1 MKKLSR
7 LAVML
12 ALVLALTACSGGADT
27 PSPDEQTEGQHPVTD
42 AAELEGQWTSP
53 SGNILSFSADQGRYT
68 YQTFSGRTG
77 QGPYDAAADVPTIDF
92 DGFLYD
98 FILRD
103 DGVLLPNQNGSG
115 GDVESIDHFTFRRS
129 SDARIDLWELS
140 DLSGVW
146 QNALGETLVIDA
158 DRMAYLS
165 YTRLSM
171 GSGTI
176 GDDQDGKGPYLAMNG
191 RIYLSP
197 GLDKDRFTLLG
208 QDADG
213 SFSGVFY
220 PYGQAAAYTALPGA
234 SFETDE
240 DGYCRWY
247 SDGHDAFYITGSY
260 TLAEDGLAYR
270 DDGPVY
276 AAGFD
281 PILYDPAEDWGE
293 SWMSNCPLCGERLK
307 KGSTTCRCGYRE
319 TLAEQ
324 ELLRQLAVAG
334 DHRGPVSV
342 RSPVWCR
349 KRGASTWITAHR
361 IFRRAAPWRA
371 SARFSPASAWSFLW
385 PE

>member
-1 MKKLSR
+1 M
-7 LAVML
+7 
-12 ALVLALTACSGGADT
+12 
-27 PSPDEQTEGQHPVTD
+27 TD

-103 DGVLLPNQNGSG
+103 DGVLLPNQNGTG
-115 GDVESIDHFTFRRS
+115 GDAESI
-129 SDARIDLWELS
+129 
-140 DLSGVW
+140 
-146 QNALGETLVIDA
+146 
-158 DRMAYLS
+158 AYLS

-220 PYGQAAAYTALPGA
+220 PYGQAAAYTGLPGA

-240 DGYCRWY
+240 DGYCRWFRPHPLR
-247 SDGHDAFYITGSY
+247 SRR
-260 TLAEDGLAYR
+260 GLGR
-270 DDGPVY
+270 
-276 AAGFD
+276 
-281 PILYDPAEDWGE
+281 
-293 SWMSNCPLCGERLK
+293 
-307 KGSTTCRCGYRE
+307 
-319 TLAEQ
+319 
-324 ELLRQLAVAG
+324 
-334 DHRGPVSV
+334 
-342 RSPVWCR
+342 
-349 KRGASTWITAHR
+349 
-361 IFRRAAPWRA
+361 
-371 SARFSPASAWSFLW
+371 
-385 PE
+385 

>member
-12 ALVLALTACSGGADT
+12 ALVLALTACSGGADA

-68 YQTFSGRTG
+68 YQTFTGRTG

-115 GDVESIDHFTFRRS
+115 GDAESIDHFTFRRS
-129 SDARIDLWELS
+129 SDAWINLWELS

-208 QDADG
+208 
-213 SFSGVFY
+213 
-220 PYGQAAAYTALPGA
+220 
-234 SFETDE
+234 
-240 DGYCRWY
+240 
-247 SDGHDAFYITGSY
+247 
-260 TLAEDGLAYR
+260 
-270 DDGPVY
+270 
-276 AAGFD
+276 
-281 PILYDPAEDWGE
+281 
-293 SWMSNCPLCGERLK
+293 
-307 KGSTTCRCGYRE
+307 
-319 TLAEQ
+319 
-324 ELLRQLAVAG
+324 
-334 DHRGPVSV
+334 
-342 RSPVWCR
+342 
-349 KRGASTWITAHR
+349 
-361 IFRRAAPWRA
+361 
-371 SARFSPASAWSFLW
+371 
-385 PE
+385 

>member
-68 YQTFSGRTG
+68 YQTFTGRTG

-115 GDVESIDHFTFRRS
+115 GDAESIDHFTFRRS

-146 QNALGETLVIDA
+146 QNALGET
-158 DRMAYLS
+158 
-165 YTRLSM
+165 
-171 GSGTI
+171 
-176 GDDQDGKGPYLAMNG
+176 
-191 RIYLSP
+191 P

-220 PYGQAAAYTALPGA
+220 PYGQAAAYTGLPGS

-281 PILYDPAEDWGE
+281 PIPYDPAEDWGD
-293 SWMSNCPLCGERLK
+293 SWMSNWG
-307 KGSTTCRCGYRE
+307 
-319 TLAEQ
+319 
-324 ELLRQLAVAG
+324 
-334 DHRGPVSV
+334 
-342 RSPVWCR
+342 
-349 KRGASTWITAHR
+349 
-361 IFRRAAPWRA
+361 
-371 SARFSPASAWSFLW
+371 
-385 PE
+385 

>member
-115 GDVESIDHFTFRRS
+115 GDAESIDHFTFRRS

-146 QNALGETLVIDA
+146 QNALGETLVIDT

-197 GLDKDRFTLLG
+197 GQIG
-208 QDADG
+208 
-213 SFSGVFY
+213 
-220 PYGQAAAYTALPGA
+220 
-234 SFETDE
+234 
-240 DGYCRWY
+240 
-247 SDGHDAFYITGSY
+247 
-260 TLAEDGLAYR
+260 
-270 DDGPVY
+270 
-276 AAGFD
+276 
-281 PILYDPAEDWGE
+281 
-293 SWMSNCPLCGERLK
+293 
-307 KGSTTCRCGYRE
+307 
-319 TLAEQ
+319 
-324 ELLRQLAVAG
+324 
-334 DHRGPVSV
+334 
-342 RSPVWCR
+342 
-349 KRGASTWITAHR
+349 
-361 IFRRAAPWRA
+361 RA
-371 SARFSPASAWSFLW
+371 SCR
-385 PE
+385 ERV

>member
-42 AAELEGQWTSP
+42 TAELEGQWTSP

-68 YQTFSGRTG
+68 YQTFTGRTG

-115 GDVESIDHFTFRRS
+115 GDAESIDHFTFRRS

-197 GLDKDRFTLLG
+197 AWIRTGSPCWARMRTAASPACSTPTARQRPIPACRGPALRPMRTAIAAGTATVTTPFTLPEATPWQRTG
-208 QDADG
+208 WPIAT
-213 SFSGVFY
+213 
-220 PYGQAAAYTALPGA
+220 TARCMP
-234 SFETDE
+234 
-240 DGYCRWY
+240 
-247 SDGHDAFYITGSY
+247 TGS
-260 TLAEDGLAYR
+260 TPSPTIPPRTGAI
-270 DDGPVY
+270 
-276 AAGFD
+276 AG
-281 PILYDPAEDWGE
+281 
-293 SWMSNCPLCGERLK
+293 
-307 KGSTTCRCGYRE
+307 
-319 TLAEQ
+319 
-324 ELLRQLAVAG
+324 
-334 DHRGPVSV
+334 
-342 RSPVWCR
+342 
-349 KRGASTWITAHR
+349 
-361 IFRRAAPWRA
+361 
-371 SARFSPASAWSFLW
+371 
-385 PE
+385 

>member
-68 YQTFSGRTG
+68 YQTFTGRTG
-77 QGPYDAAADVPTIDF
+77 QGPYDAAADVP
-92 DGFLYD
+92 
-98 FILRD
+98 
-103 DGVLLPNQNGSG
+103 
-115 GDVESIDHFTFRRS
+115 SIDHFTFRRS

-158 DRMAYLS
+158 VRMAYLS

-281 PILYDPAEDWGE
+281 PIPYDPAEDWGD
-293 SWMSNCPLCGERLK
+293 SWMSNWG
-307 KGSTTCRCGYRE
+307 
-319 TLAEQ
+319 
-324 ELLRQLAVAG
+324 
-334 DHRGPVSV
+334 
-342 RSPVWCR
+342 
-349 KRGASTWITAHR
+349 
-361 IFRRAAPWRA
+361 
-371 SARFSPASAWSFLW
+371 
-385 PE
+385 

>member
-1 MKKLSR
+1 
-7 LAVML
+7 
-12 ALVLALTACSGGADT
+12 
-27 PSPDEQTEGQHPVTD
+27 
-42 AAELEGQWTSP
+42 
-53 SGNILSFSADQGRYT
+53 
-68 YQTFSGRTG
+68 
-77 QGPYDAAADVPTIDF
+77 
-92 DGFLYD
+92 
-98 FILRD
+98 
-103 DGVLLPNQNGSG
+103 
-115 GDVESIDHFTFRRS
+115 
-129 SDARIDLWELS
+129 
-140 DLSGVW
+140 
-146 QNALGETLVIDA
+146 
-158 DRMAYLS
+158 MAYLS

-220 PYGQAAAYTALPGA
+220 LYGQAAAYIGLPGA

-281 PILYDPAEDWGE
+281 PIPYDPAEDWGD
-293 SWMSNCPLCGERLK
+293 SWMNNWG
-307 KGSTTCRCGYRE
+307 
-319 TLAEQ
+319 
-324 ELLRQLAVAG
+324 
-334 DHRGPVSV
+334 
-342 RSPVWCR
+342 
-349 KRGASTWITAHR
+349 
-361 IFRRAAPWRA
+361 
-371 SARFSPASAWSFLW
+371 
-385 PE
+385 

>member
-1 MKKLSR
+1 MRKLSR

-115 GDVESIDHFTFRRS
+115 GNAESIDHFTFRRS

-146 QNALGETLVIDA
+146 QNALGETLVIDSQ
-158 DRMAYLS
+158 RMEYLS
-165 YTRLSM
+165 YTRLSA

-176 GDDQDGKGPYLAMNG
+176 VDAGDGKGPYLSMDGFRAY
-191 RIYLSP
+191 ISP
-197 GLDKDRFTLLG
+197 GLEADRFTLLP
-208 QDADG
+208 DG
-213 SFSGVFY
+213 ETNGDFSGVFY
-220 PYGQAAAYTALPGA
+220 PYGQVAAYTGLPGA
-234 SFETDE
+234 SFELDE
-240 DGYCRWY
+240 DDLCRWY

-260 TLAEDGLAYR
+260 TLHEDGLAYR
-270 DDGPVY
+270 QDGPVY

-281 PILYDPAEDWGE
+281 PVDYDPAEDWGE
-293 SWMSNCPLCGERLK
+293 NWMNNWG
-307 KGSTTCRCGYRE
+307 
-319 TLAEQ
+319 
-324 ELLRQLAVAG
+324 
-334 DHRGPVSV
+334 
-342 RSPVWCR
+342 
-349 KRGASTWITAHR
+349 
-361 IFRRAAPWRA
+361 
-371 SARFSPASAWSFLW
+371 
-385 PE
+385 